1 MPSGVRGDGLGRAL
15 RRRITLLYAD
25 CSGCRAPSRMTVLR
39 RESPLSRIA
48 NSERLPCRIASTR
61 VLRIVPASIRRL
73 FLLKTGCSHSARE
86 SAAHFNRL
94 LERTPEESH
103 QLTRDGD

>member
-25 CSGCRAPSRMTVLR
+25 CSGCPAPSRMTVLR

-48 NSERLPCRIASTR
+48 NPGRLPCRIAAMERPVVKAPCVDGCGFSNRQCLQELEATDLAGRFDDESLCYTR
-61 VLRIVPASIRRL
+61 IAP
-73 FLLKTGCSHSARE
+73 
-86 SAAHFNRL
+86 
-94 LERTPEESH
+94 
-103 QLTRDGD
+103 